1 MPKLTNKK
9 KLNEWSELYLGNINA
24 CLSNFL
30 MWEICW
36 QDQRWVL
43 TLLLK
48 AKKIKL
54 PQMNSLLEK
63 QLRKFSYTYYPLS
76 FCKILKKILEAIQS
90 YEDVSFLGPSVLNKM
105 FLVKTIIITFIHLPF
120 GPFHWHCAEF
130 KKNRTVDLEL
140 WGWKFLDPKRSI
152 CPNLFLEN

>member
-30 MWEICW
+30 MWEICR
-36 QDQRWVL
+36 QDQHWVL

-54 PQMNSLLEK
+54 PPNEFFSWKTTNKIFICLLAP
-63 QLRKFSYTYYPLS
+63 F
-76 FCKILKKILEAIQS
+76 ILQNI
-90 YEDVSFLGPSVLNKM
+90 
-105 FLVKTIIITFIHLPF
+105 
-120 GPFHWHCAEF
+120 
-130 KKNRTVDLEL
+130 KKNLRSYPEL
-140 WGWKFLDPKRSI
+140 WGCVIFGPI
-152 CPNLFLEN
+152 CPEQNVFGKNHYYYFHSSTFWPFPLTLCKI